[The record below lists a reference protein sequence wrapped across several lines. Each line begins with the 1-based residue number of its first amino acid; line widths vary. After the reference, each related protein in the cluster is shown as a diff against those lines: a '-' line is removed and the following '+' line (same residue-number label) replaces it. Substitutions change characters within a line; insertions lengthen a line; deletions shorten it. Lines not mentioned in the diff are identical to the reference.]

1 LSGGIILVSRND
13 LFPKVSL
20 KRIYAKGNYFAECKR
35 NAWPLIIAIRVVFDE
50 SKMRTINRLYRVN
63 GKQMAEP
70 TGYYLANWRGLHQI
84 FVNRKK
90 IRSCFGY
97 VMVLLHEFL
106 HHLTQIFLTE
116 CSYCPYQADCDGF
129 RATPQTLTRLV
140 EAAIDTL
147 I

>member
-1 LSGGIILVSRND
+1 LVSRND

-20 KRIYAKGNYFAECKR
+20 KRLYAKGNYFAECKR
-35 NAWPLIIAIRVVFDE
+35 NAWPLIIAIRAVFN
-50 SKMRTINRLYRVN
+50 KNKIRTVNRLYRVN

-70 TGYYLANWRGLHQI
+70 TGYYLENWRGSHQI
-84 FVNRKK
+84 FVNPKK
-90 IRSCFGY
+90 ISSWLSY
-97 VMVLLHEFL
+97 AIVLLHEFS
-106 HHLTQIFLTE
+106 HHLAQIFLTE